1 MGRKIPAKRHHG
13 VKDPEKQAERRN
25 AKIKLKINE
34 TPVNIDDQ
42 EVPKKI
48 KNLFQANKVK
58 KAKVKLEPTK
68 GKGKKTEI
76 NKFQPQR
83 PLKKIPQIKRM
94 EGESDRDLLWRA
106 ELTTRNY
113 LKKSR
118 FEEKYDVDV
127 ETNYKTGEVAIK
139 KRDMKF
145 IEDKIKVEPQN
156 KWDKKKMKKL
166 EKIQKE
172 REEKKQP
179 KKEKFK
185 MRKLHL
191 KNKRLKLDEFSVL
204 KQDKVE
210 FGEVAEQPPN
220 LTAKPRKSTAVE
232 KVCLSFRFLSIIY
245 TFLVSISAGKS
256 KLIAEEFNT
265 QR

>member
-13 VKDPEKQAERRN
+13 VKNPEKQAERRN

-34 TPVNIDDQ
+34 APIDIDDQ

-48 KNLFQANKVK
+48 KNLFKTNKVK
-58 KAKVKLEPTK
+58 KAKVKIEPTVKGK
-68 GKGKKTEI
+68 GKGKKSEI

-83 PLKKIPQIKRM
+83 PLKKIPKIERM
-94 EGESDRDLLWRA
+94 PGESDRDLLWRA

-127 ETNYKTGEVAIK
+127 ETNDKTGEVAIK

-145 IEDKIKVEPQN
+145 IEDKIKVEPTD
-156 KWDKKKMKKL
+156 KWEKKKMKKQ
-166 EKIQKE
+166 EKLQKE
-172 REEKKQP
+172 RDERKQA

-185 MRKLHL
+185 ARKLHL
-191 KNKRLKLDEFSVL
+191 KNKKLKLDDFSVL

-210 FGEVAEQPPN
+210 FGDVAEQPPT
-220 LTAKPRKSTAVE
+220 LTAKPRKSSAME
-232 KVCLSFRFLSIIY
+232 KVIRISGI
-245 TFLVSISAGKS
+245 SISFHH
-256 KLIAEEFNT
+256 FNW
-265 QR
+265 RIIFLF